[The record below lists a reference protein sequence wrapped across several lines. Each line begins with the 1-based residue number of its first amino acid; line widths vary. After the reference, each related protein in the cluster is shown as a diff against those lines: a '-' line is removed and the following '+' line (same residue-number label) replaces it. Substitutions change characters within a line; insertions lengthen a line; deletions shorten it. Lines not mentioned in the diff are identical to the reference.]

1 MDEVEGHPGRGPDE
15 ILEPVHESGERTQLH
30 DAEMGLGARGHRL
43 DASPGG
49 TQEQELLDYLRC
61 MPTPILVEA
70 CVDSIESA
78 LAAARGGAHRLE
90 LCANL
95 IEGGTTPSA
104 GTLAVCR
111 ARLDIPIFVLIRPRG
126 GDFLYSAAELAV
138 MLEDIRRAKQ
148 AGAQGV
154 VTGVLRAD
162 GEIDADRTGELIA
175 AARPLHVTFHRA
187 FDVCRDA
194 SRALETLVALGVER
208 VLSSGQA
215 ATAPEGAETI
225 ARLVRQAAGRIGVLP
240 GGGVTPDNAAA
251 LVRATGVTEVH
262 LTGAGVHQSGM
273 TFRAPRVELGNVAPS
288 NAYDWNVTEAEQIGR
303 VVATL
308 TRP

>member
-1 MDEVEGHPGRGPDE
+1 
-15 ILEPVHESGERTQLH
+15 
-30 DAEMGLGARGHRL
+30 MGA
-43 DASPGG
+43 
-49 TQEQELLDYLRC
+49 
-61 MPTPILVEA
+61 PIVVEA

-78 LAAARGGAHRLE
+78 LAAGRGGAHRIE

-111 ARLDIPIFVLIRPRG
+111 ARLDIGIFVLVRPRG

-148 AGAQGV
+148 VGAQGI
-154 VTGVLRAD
+154 VTGVLSAD
-162 GEIDADRTGELIA
+162 GEIDADRTRELIA

-187 FDVCRDA
+187 FDVSRDP

-208 VLSSGQA
+208 VLTSGQA

-225 ARLVRQAAGRIGVLP
+225 ARLVHQAAGRIGILP
-240 GGGVTPDNAAA
+240 GGGVTADNAPA
-251 LVRATGVTEVH
+251 LVRATGVIEVH
-262 LTGAGVHQSGM
+262 LTGAVPHQSAM
-273 TFRAPRVELGNVAPS
+273 TFRAPAVTLGNAAPRS
-288 NAYDWNVTEAEQIGR
+288 EYEWNLTDAEQIRR
-303 VVATL
+303 VVRGL
-308 TRP
+308 

>member
-1 MDEVEGHPGRGPDE
+1 
-15 ILEPVHESGERTQLH
+15 
-30 DAEMGLGARGHRL
+30 
-43 DASPGG
+43 
-49 TQEQELLDYLRC
+49 

-78 LAAARGGAHRLE
+78 LAAGRGGAHRLE

-215 ATAPEGAETI
+215 ATAPEGADTI

-262 LTGAGVHQSGM
+262 LTGAGVQRSGM
-273 TFRAPRVELGNVAPS
+273 TFRAPTVELGNVAPS
-288 NAYDWNVTEAEQIGR
+288 NAYDWNVTEAEQIRR
-303 VVATL
+303 VVGMTA
-308 TRP
+308 PG

>member
-1 MDEVEGHPGRGPDE
+1 
-15 ILEPVHESGERTQLH
+15 
-30 DAEMGLGARGHRL
+30 MGA
-43 DASPGG
+43 
-49 TQEQELLDYLRC
+49 
-61 MPTPILVEA
+61 PIVVEA

-78 LAAARGGAHRLE
+78 LAAARGGAHRIE

-111 ARLDIPIFVLIRPRG
+111 ARLDIPICVLIRPRG

-148 AGAQGV
+148 AGAHGI
-154 VTGVLRAD
+154 VTGVLTAD
-162 GEIDADRTGELIA
+162 GEIDADRTRELIA
-175 AARPLHVTFHRA
+175 AARPLQVTFHRA

-194 SRALETLVALGVER
+194 SRALEMLVALGVER
-208 VLSSGQA
+208 VLTSGQA

-225 ARLVRQAAGRIGVLP
+225 ARFVRQAAGRIGILP
-240 GGGVTPDNAAA
+240 GGGVTADNAPA

-262 LTGAGVHQSGM
+262 LTGAVPHQSAM
-273 TFRAPRVELGNVAPS
+273 TFRAPAVTLGNAAPRS
-288 NAYDWNVTEAEQIGR
+288 EYEWSVTDAEQIQR
-303 VVATL
+303 VVKGL
-308 TRP
+308 

>member
-15 ILEPVHESGERTQLH
+15 ILEPLHESGERTQLH

-138 MLEDIRRAKQ
+138 MLEDIRWAKQ
-148 AGAQGV
+148 AGAHGI
-154 VTGVLRAD
+154 VTGALSAD
-162 GEIDADRTGELIA
+162 GEVDVDRTRELIA
-175 AARPLHVTFHRA
+175 AARSEYEWSVT
-187 FDVCRDA
+187 DA
-194 SRALETLVALGVER
+194 A
-208 VLSSGQA
+208 
-215 ATAPEGAETI
+215 
-225 ARLVRQAAGRIGVLP
+225 
-240 GGGVTPDNAAA
+240 
-251 LVRATGVTEVH
+251 
-262 LTGAGVHQSGM
+262 
-273 TFRAPRVELGNVAPS
+273 
-288 NAYDWNVTEAEQIGR
+288 QIQR
-303 VVATL
+303 VVKGL
-308 TRP
+308 

>member
-1 MDEVEGHPGRGPDE
+1 MPA
-15 ILEPVHESGERTQLH
+15 PV
-30 DAEMGLGARGHRL
+30 
-43 DASPGG
+43 
-49 TQEQELLDYLRC
+49 
-61 MPTPILVEA
+61 LVEA

-78 LAAARGGAHRLE
+78 LAAARGGAHRIE

-126 GDFLYSAAELAV
+126 GDFLFSAAECAV

-148 AGAQGV
+148 AGAQGC

-162 GEIDADRTGELIA
+162 GDIDVDRTRELMD

-187 FDVCRDA
+187 FDVCRDG
-194 SRALETLVALGVER
+194 SRALETLIALGVER
-208 VLSSGQA
+208 VLTSGQA
-215 ATAPEGAETI
+215 ATAPEGVETI

-240 GGGVTPDNAAA
+240 GGGITPANVAAV
-251 LVRATGVTEVH
+251 VRATGVTEVH
-262 LTGAGVHQSGM
+262 LTGAAVHRSAM
-273 TFRAPRVELGNVAPS
+273 TFRAERVTIGNAPPRSE
-288 NAYDWNVTEAEQIGR
+288 YDWSVTDAEQIR
-303 VVATL
+303 QVVTMLAT
-308 TRP
+308 P